1 MSRPRPSAMA
11 PAPSRS
17 TSAPA
22 AGLAPQGRRKHARL
36 DVRMSAEIRSA
47 RSVFTATTRDL
58 SEAGA
63 GLEAD
68 RPLIEGEEIAL
79 GLFLVVDG
87 LEEETPPLWVK
98 ARVAWTSETDAGLH
112 TAGLRFA
119 VITNEQRAWLRQ
131 VLAHVDPP
139 AAGPR

>member
-1 MSRPRPSAMA
+1 MSSPRPSPAA
-11 PAPSRS
+11 PPAPSQ
-17 TSAPA
+17 PEMH
-22 AGLAPQGRRKHARL
+22 GRRRMHARL
-36 DVRMSAEIRSA
+36 EVHMSAEIRTA

-63 GLEAD
+63 GIEAD
-68 RPLIEGEEIAL
+68 RPFVEGEEISL

-98 ARVAWTSETDAGLH
+98 AKVAWTGETDAGLH

-119 VITNEQRAWLRQ
+119 VITKEQSAWLRQ
-131 VLAHVDPP
+131 ILTHVHVPSP
-139 AAGPR
+139 GGR